1 MKERFKRIGV
11 VMLALCQLLTMLN
24 LDVLAEEGSSSIARS
39 LRAPVDS
46 QSLPSAEDAAVETD
60 APEGDSAAS
69 SDTAIG
75 NPRLP
80 SAEDA
85 AIETDAPDAAPLS
98 GGDDALDGAPQIE
111 YGASGYSGAY
121 DGKAH
126 GITVNVATAGCS
138 VRYAYPVDSAYG
150 STNPTFTVPGSYT
163 VGYLI
168 TAPFYP
174 DVEGS
179 ATVTIMEGEISYS
192 ASDFYGFYD
201 GQPHSISVNVTS
213 PADATVYYAYPASG
227 EYSVINP
234 EFTDAGNYRVAYW
247 IERQHYETETGVA
260 TVAIEKADVTDAVE
274 ATLPTSFPYTGS
286 PVSFSPS
293 CDGISSWE
301 ISYSNPDG
309 PLDAAPSMPGT
320 YGVKIIGNGRN
331 HVVNIWNHNFT
342 ILQEEILEKIEY
354 TASEYYDMYDGQP
367 HSIDLSVTTPGVRAT
382 YASSEDGT
390 YTETLPSFTD
400 AGEYTVWFRLEKE
413 NCETVISSAEVTIIP
428 AMINFTTIGYEVAYD
443 GKPHSIRLEIAT
455 EGTIVTYSTS
465 DDGTFS
471 AELPTF
477 TEVGEYTVWFK
488 IEKKNYSSVFA
499 NAMFAITP
507 QAIAYSAGDY
517 SGYYDG
523 QPHSIALS
531 IATEGVTATYA
542 TSESGAYT
550 AALPSFTAAGTYTVW
565 FRLEKEN
572 YDTVTGSATVTI
584 RELSQIAYSVQ
595 DYSGYYDGKPHSIA
609 LNITTEGVTATYATS
624 ESGAYTAALPS
635 FTETGTYTV
644 WFKLEKAGYETVV
657 DFATVT
663 IMELGKIEYSVQD
676 YSGYD
681 DGEAHS
687 ITLNVITEGVTAT
700 FATSEGGEYSADMPS
715 FTDIGTYTV
724 WFKLEKENCE
734 TVVDSASVTI
744 MELGKIEYMVSNYS
758 GYYDGKAHTIDLVTT
773 EGVTATYATSRER
786 CIHRSAAQLYRD
798 GYVHRL
804 VQAGEGGL

>member
-342 ILQEEILEKIEY
+342 IL
-354 TASEYYDMYDGQP
+354 
-367 HSIDLSVTTPGVRAT
+367 
-382 YASSEDGT
+382 
-390 YTETLPSFTD
+390 
-400 AGEYTVWFRLEKE
+400 
-413 NCETVISSAEVTIIP
+413 
-428 AMINFTTIGYEVAYD
+428 
-443 GKPHSIRLEIAT
+443 
-455 EGTIVTYSTS
+455 
-465 DDGTFS
+465 
-471 AELPTF
+471 
-477 TEVGEYTVWFK
+477 
-488 IEKKNYSSVFA
+488 
-499 NAMFAITP
+499 
-507 QAIAYSAGDY
+507 
-517 SGYYDG
+517 
-523 QPHSIALS
+523 
-531 IATEGVTATYA
+531 
-542 TSESGAYT
+542 
-550 AALPSFTAAGTYTVW
+550 
-565 FRLEKEN
+565 
-572 YDTVTGSATVTI
+572 
-584 RELSQIAYSVQ
+584 
-595 DYSGYYDGKPHSIA
+595 
-609 LNITTEGVTATYATS
+609 
-624 ESGAYTAALPS
+624 
-635 FTETGTYTV
+635 
-644 WFKLEKAGYETVV
+644 
-657 DFATVT
+657 
-663 IMELGKIEYSVQD
+663 
-676 YSGYD
+676 
-681 DGEAHS
+681 
-687 ITLNVITEGVTAT
+687 
-700 FATSEGGEYSADMPS
+700 
-715 FTDIGTYTV
+715 
-724 WFKLEKENCE
+724 
-734 TVVDSASVTI
+734 
-744 MELGKIEYMVSNYS
+744 
-758 GYYDGKAHTIDLVTT
+758 
-773 EGVTATYATSRER
+773 
-786 CIHRSAAQLYRD
+786 
-798 GYVHRL
+798 
-804 VQAGEGGL
+804 